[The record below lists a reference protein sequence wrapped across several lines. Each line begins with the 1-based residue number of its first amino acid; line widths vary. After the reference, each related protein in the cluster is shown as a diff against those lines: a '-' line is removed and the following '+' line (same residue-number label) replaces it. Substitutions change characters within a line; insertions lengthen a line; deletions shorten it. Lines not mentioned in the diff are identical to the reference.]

1 MISFSVTVTA
11 VTTNTRPRKAFFSLL
26 EPEFSWTSIN
36 CYHGFLTR
44 SDRGVPSSLNEGRI
58 LGDPG
63 ADSSGEGKSKRA
75 EKYGTKKTKE
85 RRSLLFFVPYF
96 SARLDFP
103 SPLLSAPGSLRMWR
117 TRTLKNN
124 FEWRQRFNHLM
135 TIDFCHSRVRQFHS
149 LRRSF
154 NSQIRSSESDFIGL
168 LA

>member
-75 EKYGTKKTKE
+75 EKVWHE
-85 RRSLLFFVPYF
+85 E
-96 SARLDFP
+96 
-103 SPLLSAPGSLRMWR
+103 
-117 TRTLKNN
+117 N
-124 FEWRQRFNHLM
+124 
-135 TIDFCHSRVRQFHS
+135 
-149 LRRSF
+149 
-154 NSQIRSSESDFIGL
+154 
-168 LA
+168 